1 MKKNKIIRIKKKMEV
16 IMNLLY
22 YTRKI
27 AEKINFYDEIAK
39 NALSGFSLHNPF
51 SSQPVNITII
61 WIDNDELDDSF

>member
-1 MKKNKIIRIKKKMEV
+1 
-16 IMNLLY
+16 MNLLY